1 MGGKHPR
8 EKFAGAEHPLAPANI
23 RPWAEYSQE
32 VDKLILDYI
41 EKCGNC
47 KDAYNRLC
55 QEFQRSLNS
64 VRKRSNLL
72 SKKYLDRKAESKID
86 KDEVLAKSVL
96 QVRNS
101 ILLQDMHR

>member
-1 MGGKHPR
+1 M
-8 EKFAGAEHPLAPANI
+8 
-23 RPWAEYSQE
+23 
-32 VDKLILDYI
+32 ILDYI

-64 VRKRSNLL
+64 VRKTSNLL

-101 ILLQDMHR
+101 ILLQDMHKKLLNYK

>member
-1 MGGKHPR
+1 M
-8 EKFAGAEHPLAPANI
+8 
-23 RPWAEYSQE
+23 
-32 VDKLILDYI
+32 ILDYI

-64 VRKRSNLL
+64 VRKTSNLL

-101 ILLQDMHR
+101 ILLQDMHK

>member
-1 MGGKHPR
+1 M
-8 EKFAGAEHPLAPANI
+8 
-23 RPWAEYSQE
+23 
-32 VDKLILDYI
+32 ILDYI

-47 KDAYNRLC
+47 KYAYIRLC
-55 QEFQRSLNS
+55 QEFQRSINS

-86 KDEVLAKSVL
+86 EDEVLMKSVL

-101 ILLQDMHR
+101 NLLRDMHR

>member
-1 MGGKHPR
+1 M
-8 EKFAGAEHPLAPANI
+8 
-23 RPWAEYSQE
+23 
-32 VDKLILDYI
+32 ILDYI

-64 VRKRSNLL
+64 VRKTSNLL

-96 QVRNS
+96 QVRNT

>member
-1 MGGKHPR
+1 M
-8 EKFAGAEHPLAPANI
+8 
-23 RPWAEYSQE
+23 
-32 VDKLILDYI
+32 ILDYI

-64 VRKRSNLL
+64 VRKTSNLL
-72 SKKYLDRKAESKID
+72 SKTYLDRKAESKID

>member
-1 MGGKHPR
+1 M
-8 EKFAGAEHPLAPANI
+8 
-23 RPWAEYSQE
+23 
-32 VDKLILDYI
+32 ILDYI

-55 QEFQRSLNS
+55 QEFQRIITS
-64 VRKRSNLL
+64 VRKRNNLL
-72 SKKYLDRKAESKID
+72 SKKYLDRKAELKID
-86 KDEVLAKSVL
+86 EDEVLMKSVL

>member
-1 MGGKHPR
+1 M
-8 EKFAGAEHPLAPANI
+8 
-23 RPWAEYSQE
+23 
-32 VDKLILDYI
+32 ILDYI

-64 VRKRSNLL
+64 VRKTSNLL